1 MVGKLIKH
9 EFRATGRTMLP
20 VLGALLAL
28 AALANLSFRGLET
41 LDNSFLELP
50 MIFAIVLFFLGLFAA
65 VVMAVVVMVQRF
77 HKNLLGDEGY
87 LTLTL
92 PANEHSHIW
101 AKLLTATVWIVAAT
115 LLAVALFL
123 LTVLHL
129 DRMSSTALFVSWPS
143 AEEFRRALA
152 EVALRPWDL
161 WRSGLLLALMAL
173 LGVMLNCLH
182 FYAAM
187 ALGHCFNKNKML
199 LSVVF
204 FFAVSFGFRLLS
216 TVLAAVTR
224 ENVIIVLNSLNSA
237 TEIVE
242 LLSVLDRLFLTAIG
256 EQLLRGAILYFLT
269 AVPLKRGLNL
279 G

>member
-1 MVGKLIKH
+1 MVGKLMKH

-28 AALANLSFRGLET
+28 AVLANLSFRGLET
-41 LDNSFLELP
+41 LDNSLLELP

-92 PANEHSHIW
+92 PAGIHSQLW
-101 AKLLTATVWIVAAT
+101 AKLLTATVWIVAAI
-115 LLAVALFL
+115 LLAAALFL

-129 DRMSSTALFVSWPS
+129 DHMSSQALFVSWPS

-152 EVALRPWDL
+152 EVGLRPWDL
-161 WRSGLLLALMAL
+161 WRSGLLLALTAL
-173 LGVMLNCLH
+173 LGVMLNCLQ

-187 ALGHCFNKNKML
+187 ALGYCFNKNKLL

-204 FFAVSFGFRLLS
+204 FFAISFGFQLLS
-216 TVLAAVTR
+216 TVLVAVTG
-224 ENVIIVLNSLNSA
+224 EDAVTVLFSV
-237 TEIVE
+237 TEMVD
-242 LLSVLDRLFLTAIG
+242 LLSVLDRLLLAAIG
-256 EQLLRGAILYFLT
+256 EQLLRGAVLYLLT
-269 AVPLKRGLNL
+269 AVPLKKGLNL